1 MMDETTLIL
10 YSTEGCHLCE
20 DAEALLAA
28 AQAQHASLRW
38 SVVDIANDDTL
49 FERYGWL
56 IPVLRAETSAEA
68 ENSGGELRWPFDG
81 PALDRFLCDSGVL
94 P

>member
-1 MMDETTLIL
+1 MDETTLIL

-28 AQAQHASLRW
+28 AQAQYPSLRW
-38 SVVDIANDDTL
+38 TVVDIADDDTL

-56 IPVLRAETSAEA
+56 IPVLRAETNA

-81 PALDRFLCDSGVL
+81 PALDRFLRDSGVL